1 MTLCWENLTEIRKSR
16 GVSLSE
22 IATTTKISTRYL
34 RAIEA
39 GDFKKL
45 PGGVYNTSYLRQY
58 AKAISYDEEEDLVHS
73 YLELTGADTP
83 PDAIPPEKT
92 SNWLEGVV
100 SWLFSP
106 ATGSQERAR

>member
-1 MTLCWENLTEIRKSR
+1 MMCWENLTVIRKSR
-16 GVSLSE
+16 GVSLRE
-22 IATTTKISTRYL
+22 IADSTKISTRYL

-58 AKAISYDEEEDLVHS
+58 ARAISFDEDDLVQS
-73 YLELTGADTP
+73 YLQQTGTDSATQP
-83 PDAIPPEKT
+83 APVAKT
-92 SNWLEGVV
+92 GNRLDEVV

-106 ATGSQERAR
+106 AAGSQERAH